1 MAPRSALAYNF
12 LMHWLRMRRHR
23 RPIRGIVT
31 KKCIRERTMNTQS
44 RAALPARRMA
54 VAAAMIVGLF
64 GLLAVPAA
72 WAQVGGS
79 NTMRIVVGTP
89 PGGAVDAYARI
100 VGDHMARTL
109 NQNVIIENK
118 PGANGNISAMVVR
131 DAPADGRTLWVG
143 TQAMTEINPS
153 AYANLKWSI
162 DDFIPLVRGIEAPL
176 VLVTHPSV
184 PAKTL
189 DELIAWVKKNPGKL
203 SFASFSPGTPSAFL
217 GSQLNTRFGTDLTH
231 VPYRGSGPQV
241 KDLIAGHALFGFTQI
256 QTAMPQ
262 IKAGK
267 LNAIAT
273 TGEKRSHFLPDTPTF
288 AELGYPEFNAEIWF
302 GLLVH
307 SGTPADTV
315 AKLLD
320 AAKAAHADPGVR
332 AKLEASG
339 FNVSG
344 MTGPSLMTNIKQ
356 QIDRW
361 AKIVKATGF
370 KAN

>member
-1 MAPRSALAYNF
+1 MKPQRCAAPPFRRRGLALAI
-12 LMHWLRMRRHR
+12 L
-23 RPIRGIVT
+23 
-31 KKCIRERTMNTQS
+31 
-44 RAALPARRMA
+44 ALCGLITAP
-54 VAAAMIVGLF
+54 AAM
-64 GLLAVPAA
+64 
-72 WAQVGGS
+72 AQGVGS
-79 NTMRIVVGTP
+79 NTMRMVVGTP

-109 NQNVIIENK
+109 HQNVIIENK
-118 PGANGNISAMVVR
+118 PGANGNISAVVVH

-153 AYANLKWSI
+153 AFKNMKWSI
-162 DDFIPLVRGIEAPL
+162 DDFVPLIKGIEAPL

-189 DELIAWVKKNPGKL
+189 DELIAWIKKNPGKL

-241 KDLIAGHALFGFTQI
+241 KDLVAGHALIGFTQI

-262 IKAGK
+262 VKAGK

-273 TGEKRSHFLPDTPTF
+273 TGEKRSRFLPDSPTF
-288 AELGYPEFNAEIWF
+288 AELGYPDFNATIWF
-302 GLLVH
+302 GLLVR
-307 SGTPADTV
+307 SGTPPETI

-320 AAKAAHADPGVR
+320 AAKVAHADPAVQ

-344 MTGPSLMTNIKQ
+344 LTGPALMAGIKQ
-356 QIDRW
+356 QIERW